1 MNASVAPG
9 IDRNEI
15 PRDEFE
21 LVRTRVDNLEVK
33 AAEAKKP
40 WYRQLPLWIS
50 ILSLLV
56 SSGFSGY
63 TAYEQRKEH
72 QAEELKKRL
81 ESLRATLLQIAD
93 IRNEF
98 LAAAVAEP
106 NQVQLIQR
114 SSQLNAKKQ
123 ILIENADALISGI
136 ETEVSPALFIELAYE
151 ESTDGEYADAKQH
164 YEQGLRGKG
173 LDTISSL
180 AILRSLGEIYM
191 QPGTTFHDNEK
202 GREEYRQ
209 ALKLLQNNEDDSTLS
224 GRTMVWSYWAYSE
237 FVNGSAA
244 DGQRYLD
251 EARTTALKINPQNT
265 AGRQQALS
273 YVAIASQYSGKAGQS
288 PTAASSAAGPTFAGQ
303 WRISY
308 QGEPGRTGLVTVAPG
323 PDGKTTTVNVDI
335 FENQNLVRKY
345 SGPLYVQGDGA
356 IQVEWSGVQSTASP
370 AMPWM
375 ALYGSTILRVS
386 KDGNMVGKESAV
398 GDVTRVISLQKAG
411 RS

>member
-33 AAEAKKP
+33 ADEAKKP

-98 LAAAVAEP
+98 LAAAAAEQ

-151 ESTDGEYADAKQH
+151 ESTDGEYAGAKRH

-180 AILRSLGEIYM
+180 AILRSLGELYM
-191 QPGTTFHDNEK
+191 QPATTFHDNEK

-209 ALKLLQNNEDDSTLS
+209 ALKLLQNNEDDNTLS
-224 GRTMVWSYWAYSE
+224 SRTMVWSYWAYSE
-237 FVNGSAA
+237 FINSNAA

-251 EARTTALKINPQNT
+251 EARATALKINPQNT

-273 YVAIASQYSGKAGQS
+273 YVAIASQYSAKAATTT
-288 PTAASSAAGPTFAGQ
+288 TAANAAGPTLAG
-303 WRISY
+303 
-308 QGEPGRTGLVTVAPG
+308 
-323 PDGKTTTVNVDI
+323 
-335 FENQNLVRKY
+335 
-345 SGPLYVQGDGA
+345 SGG
-356 IQVEWSGVQSTASP
+356 
-370 AMPWM
+370 
-375 ALYGSTILRVS
+375 
-386 KDGNMVGKESAV
+386 
-398 GDVTRVISLQKAG
+398 
-411 RS
+411 